1 MAPTSDDPDSISQDD
16 ASGSLAQR
24 RGRRAISSKKNSR
37 LAALERLKEAKRGS
51 GSKFKYEIDEV
62 QNVYD
67 EVDEEEYSRMV
78 RDRQEDDWIVDDDG
92 GGYVEDGREIFDDDL
107 YGDGEKKAGKAEKK
121 GRESTAVKDSKKLN
135 VKKPSVSKSHDI
147 KSMFKM
153 GVSKQRKSEK
163 EVSVADDELLGDI
176 LSDLHNDKQDVF
188 KPLPIKKKMRVS
200 GSGPSPSS
208 NRNPFSRTPTRPHP
222 SPSQPRNAEYNMT
235 PPSVIPK
242 QRPQARK
249 TIVKREVDIELVEPS
264 KKQKR
269 SEVIIKEEPKDEVEI
284 EEFSEMTED
293 QGHGFENMDFD
304 NNEIDSFDS
313 EDVLQAS
320 AKEEAT
326 VKQEA
331 GVNNKDKAQKPPM
344 HPDVCSSSGWETIR
358 EEADDVKDDVTM
370 DIQVDNSSLPMTTNE
385 SGDQV
390 LRFFW
395 LDAYEDP
402 YKQPGTVF
410 LFGKV
415 WIDSAK
421 TLVSCC
427 LSVKNI
433 ERVIYLLPRETRIN
447 KKTGEDTGEEVTMV
461 DIYQEFDQVAN
472 HYKIMKYRSKKV
484 TKQYC
489 FEKENIPS
497 ESEYQ
502 EVRYGAEYPQLPSDL
517 EGETFSCAFGTNTS
531 SLEHLLLERKMRGP
545 CWLDIKMPQVPA
557 QQVSW
562 CKIEVFINKQDNITV
577 VKDVSPPPLVVMTIS
592 LRTLLNQATH
602 QNEVIAVA
610 ALVHHKFPMD
620 KAPPK
625 PPFQQHLCAISKP
638 SDCIF
643 PYDLKDTIKK
653 QKSKVE
659 IMPTERALLGYFLA
673 KIHKIDPDVIVGHDI
688 FGFDLDV
695 LLHRITANK
704 VPHWSRIGRLKRA
717 NMPKLT
723 SGYGGK
729 AGTFSEKNATCGRF
743 ISDIKISARELIRC
757 KSYDL
762 SELTKQVLKKERQ
775 EIPYEEFR
783 NMYSTSRH
791 LMYFIE
797 NIWMDSSHIVDIMC
811 ELNVI
816 PLALQ
821 ITNICGNVMSRTL
834 MGGRSE
840 RNEFLLLHAF
850 YEKNFICPDKE
861 YKKKAAPVNI
871 NDEEANEDQGDKP
884 AGSSKARRKPAYTG
898 GLVLEP
904 KRGFYDKYILLLDFN
919 SLYPSIIQEYNIC
932 FTTINRTPRP
942 DETADNDWLPEV
954 PDRSLDL
961 GILPTEIRKL
971 VERRKQ
977 VKQLMKQPDLNADL
991 KLQVRNIQHPPV
1003 LWLQYSA
1010 NILQLLWFTL
1020 IKHWPSKNSLADD
1033 DWLPEVPDRSLDLG
1047 ILPTE
1052 IRKLVER
1059 RKQVKQLMKQPDLN
1073 ADLKLQVRN
1082 IQHPPPRADVISNQI
1097 IKIMKVLFSLQIL
1110 MNTKELVQKMNLDVI
1125 YGDTDS
1131 IMIHTN
1137 TNDLDQVM
1145 KVGNKVKTEVNK
1157 LYRLVEIDIDG
1168 VFQSM
1173 LLLKKKKY
1181 AALAVE
1187 RHSDGTITTSQELKG
1202 LDIVRRDWCDLA
1214 KEAGNYVIGQILS
1227 AELRE
1232 TIVENIHSKL
1242 IEVGE
1247 KVAKNELPL
1256 KMYEISK
1263 SPTKAPQDYPD
1274 KKSLPHVHVALWL
1287 NSQGGKK
1294 VGAGDTVSYVVCE
1307 DGSVLPAS
1315 QRAYHPEEVQKQDHL
1330 KVDTKYY
1337 LAQQVHP
1344 VVSRLCDPIEGTD
1357 AARIAECL
1365 GLDPAGYRHAVRQH
1379 DDETDAMLGG
1389 EAAMADEEKY
1399 KNADRFKFVCPNTKC
1414 GRENIIDSVF
1424 TGSDKLI
1431 SCSLAQCTNPE
1442 CKTVLSNHWSLM
1454 CNRLNQ
1460 LIRGYIQKYY
1470 AGWMVCEDTSCA
1482 HKTRRTPL
1490 NPQRQGFMCPVCQR
1504 AVLKPEYTDK
1514 DLYYQLSFFQSIFDV
1529 DRAMK
1534 RLSESEKSFANMAVR
1549 DHLDSYSRLR
1559 NFMDKKLRQNK
1570 YSEVDLSR
1578 LFSGLSSMVL
1588 GNTVKRE

>member
-1 MAPTSDDPDSISQDD
+1 MAPISDDPDNVSQDD
-16 ASGSLAQR
+16 ASSSLAQR
-24 RGRRAISSKKNSR
+24 RSKRAVSNKKNSR
-37 LAALERLKEAKRGS
+37 LAALERLKETKRGS
-51 GSKFKYEIDEV
+51 GSKFKYELEDM

-67 EVDEEEYSRMV
+67 EVDEDEYSKVV
-78 RDRQEDDWIVDDDG
+78 RDRQDDDWIVDDDG
-92 GGYVEDGREIFDDDL
+92 AGYVEDGREIFDDDL
-107 YGDGEKKAGKAEKK
+107 YGDDEKAAGKGKK
-121 GRESTAVKDSKKLN
+121 GKESTAPKDSKKLN

-153 GVSKQRKSEK
+153 GASKQRKPEK
-163 EVSVADDELLGDI
+163 EVSLADDELLGDI
-176 LSDLHNDKQDVF
+176 LTDLHNDKQDVF
-188 KPLPIKKKMRVS
+188 KPLPIKRKVRTS
-200 GSGPSPSS
+200 GSGPSPST
-208 NRNPFSRTPTRPHP
+208 NRNPFSKTPTRPHP
-222 SPSQPRNAEYNMT
+222 STSQPR
-235 PPSVIPK
+235 SVDYDMSSPAIIPK
-242 QRPQARK
+242 QRPQGRQ
-249 TIVKREVDIELVEPS
+249 TIVKREMDPETEEPA
-264 KKQKR
+264 KRHKR
-269 SEVIIKEEPKDEVEI
+269 SEVVIKEEPKDEI
-284 EEFSEMTED
+284 EEFSEMSED

-304 NNEIDSFDS
+304 NNEIDNFDS
-313 EDVLQAS
+313 EDISQ
-320 AKEEAT
+320 AT
-326 VKQEA
+326 VKEELNTSQEPE
-331 GVNNKDKAQKPPM
+331 VNDKGRAQKPNV

-358 EEADDVKDDVTM
+358 EEAEDKDEVAA
-370 DIQVDNSSLPMTTNE
+370 DIQVDCSSLPMTTND

-395 LDAYEDP
+395 MDAYEDP
-402 YKQPGTVF
+402 YHQPGTVY
-410 LFGKV
+410 LFGRV
-415 WIDSAK
+415 WIESAK
-421 TLVSCC
+421 THVSCC

-433 ERVIYLLPRETRIN
+433 ERVIYLLPRERRIN
-447 KKTGEDTGEEVTMV
+447 SKTGQDTGEEVSMV
-461 DIYQEFDQVAN
+461 DIYQEFDKLAN

-489 FEKENIPS
+489 FEKDGIPS

-502 EVRYGAEYPQLPSDL
+502 EVRYGAEFPQLPINV

-531 SLEHLLLERKMRGP
+531 SLEHLLMERKMRGP
-545 CWLDIKMPQVPA
+545 CWLDIKMPQVPS

-562 CKIEVFINKQDNITV
+562 CKIEVFINKQENITV
-577 VKDVSPPPLVVMTIS
+577 VKDLPPPPLVVMTIS
-592 LRTLLNQATH
+592 LRTLLNQTTH

-620 KAPPK
+620 KAPPR

-643 PYDLKDTIKK
+643 PFDLKDTIKK
-653 QKSKVE
+653 QNSKVE

-695 LLHRITANK
+695 LLHRINANK
-704 VPHWSRIGRLKRA
+704 VPHWSRIGRLKRT

-723 SGYGGK
+723 GGYGGK
-729 AGTFSEKNATCGRF
+729 GSTFSEKNATCGRMV
-743 ISDIKISARELIRC
+743 SDIKISAKELIRC

-762 SELTKQVLKKERQ
+762 SELTKQILKKDRQ
-775 EIPYEEFR
+775 QIPYEEFR

-791 LMYFIE
+791 MMYFIE
-797 NIWMDSSHIVDIMC
+797 NTWMDASHILDIMC

-861 YKKKAAPVNI
+861 YKKKAAPVTVHD
-871 NDEEANEDQGDKP
+871 DEGNEDVEKP
-884 AGSSKARRKPAYTG
+884 ASSSKARRKPAYAG

-932 FTTINRTPRP
+932 FTTISRTPRP
-942 DETADNDWLPEV
+942 EETVDDDWLPEV
-954 PDRSLDL
+954 PDRSLEI

-991 KLQVRNIQHPPV
+991 KLQ
-1003 LWLQYSA
+1003 Y
-1010 NILQLLWFTL
+1010 
-1020 IKHWPSKNSLADD
+1020 D
-1033 DWLPEVPDRSLDLG
+1033 
-1047 ILPTE
+1047 
-1052 IRKLVER
+1052 IRQK
-1059 RKQVKQLMKQPDLN
+1059 
-1073 ADLKLQVRN
+1073 ALKLTAN
-1082 IQHPPPRADVISNQI
+1082 S
-1097 IKIMKVLFSLQIL
+1097 MYGCLGFSHSRFYAKPLAALVTGKGREIL

-1131 IMIHTN
+1131 IMINTN

-1145 KVGNKVKTEVNK
+1145 KVGNKVKNEVNK
-1157 LYRLVEIDIDG
+1157 LYRLLEIDIDG

-1181 AALAVE
+1181 AALSVE

-1227 AELRE
+1227 ADLRE

-1242 IEVGE
+1242 IEIGE
-1247 KVAKNELPL
+1247 KVAKNEVPL
-1256 KMYEISK
+1256 KMYEINK
-1263 SPTKAPQDYPD
+1263 SLTKAPHDYPD

-1294 VGAGDTVSYVVCE
+1294 VGAGDTISYVVCE

-1315 QRAYHPEEVQKQDHL
+1315 QRAYHPGEVQKQDHL
-1330 KVDTKYY
+1330 KIDTKYY
-1337 LAQQVHP
+1337 LSQQVHP

-1379 DDETDAMLGG
+1379 DDEADAMLGG
-1389 EAAMADEEKY
+1389 DAAMADEEKY
-1399 KNADRFKFVCPNTKC
+1399 KNADRFKFACPNTKC

-1431 SCSLAQCTNPE
+1431 SCSLAQCSNPE

-1454 CNRLNQ
+1454 CNRLNL

-1504 AVLKPEYTDK
+1504 AILKPEYTDK
-1514 DLYYQLSFFQSIFDV
+1514 DLYYQMSFLQSIFDV

-1534 RLSESEKSFANMAVR
+1534 RLTENEKTFANMALR

-1578 LFSGLSSMVL
+1578 LFSGMSTLVL
-1588 GNTVKRE
+1588 GHTIKRE